1 VIISKKQK
9 SRKPITAYSSSP
21 NPTTLETRR
30 RKMMMRIEKKSPDE
44 GN

>member
-1 VIISKKQK
+1 VIINKKQK

-21 NPTTLETRR
+21 NPTSLETRR
-30 RKMMMRIEKKSPDE
+30 MMMRIEKKSPDE